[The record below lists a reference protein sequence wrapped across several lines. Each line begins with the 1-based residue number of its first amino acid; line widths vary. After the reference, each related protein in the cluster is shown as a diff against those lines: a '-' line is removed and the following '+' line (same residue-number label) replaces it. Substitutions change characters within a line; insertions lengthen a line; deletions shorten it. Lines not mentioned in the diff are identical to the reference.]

1 MVPASGTRWKSRENL
16 SAAKL
21 LLGSDDHLNACVSR
35 AYYAAYQACWSAMVV
50 EGHEPTPS
58 DRGGA
63 YFRHA
68 TLPKEA
74 REVGVLNADQSIDLG
89 LLERWR
95 VVADYWDDLLTKEQ
109 AKLACDLADGLVNA
123 LVDEDG

>member
-1 MVPASGTRWKSRENL
+1 MRWKARENL

-21 LLGSDDHLNACVSR
+21 LLGAADSHFNSCVSR
-35 AYYAAYQACWSAMVV
+35 AYYAAYQACWAAMVV
-50 EGHEPTPS
+50 EGHPPTPD
-58 DRGGA
+58 DRGA

-74 REVGVLNADQSIDLG
+74 REAGVLNAQQSKDLG

-95 VVADYWDDLLTKEQ
+95 VVADYLNDLLTKEQ
-109 AKLACDLADGLVNA
+109 ATQACDLAARLVDA

>member
-1 MVPASGTRWKSRENL
+1 MQWKARENL

-21 LLGSDDHLNACVSR
+21 LLGADDAHFNACVSR
-35 AYYAAYQACWSAMVV
+35 AYYAAYQACWAAMVV

-58 DRGGA
+58 ARGGA

-74 REVGVLNADQSIDLG
+74 REAAVLNAQESKDLE
-89 LLERWR
+89 LLEQWR
-95 VVADYWDDLLTKEQ
+95 AVADYWNDSLTKELATQ
-109 AKLACDLADGLVNA
+109 ACGLAARLVNA